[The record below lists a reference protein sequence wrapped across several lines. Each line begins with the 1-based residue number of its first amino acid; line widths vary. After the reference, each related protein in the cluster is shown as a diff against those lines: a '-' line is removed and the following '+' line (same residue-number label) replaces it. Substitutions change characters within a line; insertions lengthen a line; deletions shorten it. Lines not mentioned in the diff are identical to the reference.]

1 MDKIVVKGAKMH
13 NLKNVDVEIPRD
25 KLTVITG
32 LSGSGKSTLAFDTIY
47 AEGQRRYVESLSTY
61 ARQFLG
67 VMDKP
72 EVESIEGLSPAISI
86 DQKTAPRNP
95 RSTVGTTTEIYDH
108 LRLMFARVGV
118 PHCPVCESAIV
129 RQSSSQIVE
138 HVKVMDEGRRIML
151 LAPLV
156 NGKKGEHKAT
166 IEKAQKEGFIRLRI
180 DGEVYS
186 VLELPEL
193 DKNKPHDIEVVVDRL
208 VVKDYEPIKTEL
220 SSGQVI
226 EKPNPDSTRLAD
238 SIETTLAHGHGVM
251 MVLDAETGESHKFSE
266 NFSCN
271 DHPEVALTEVEP
283 RNFSFNSPHGACTT
297 CHGLGT
303 KLEIDPELIMPN
315 KKLSLAEGAIMP
327 WASSSSHLTWYTR
340 ILEAVAEKYKFSMD
354 QPISELSEE
363 AMKKVLYGTGDE
375 KYDVK
380 MESHG
385 GASKSEFS
393 TRYEGVIPNL
403 ERRYLETDSDYV
415 RKKIEQY
422 MQILPC
428 PSCHGKRL
436 KPEYLSVTI
445 DGKNISHVTEMSISE
460 ARNFFDT
467 VLLSDSQKMIA
478 EPIFREVQARLGFLD
493 QVGVSYLTLNRASN
507 TLSGGEAQR
516 IRLATQIGSHLMGV
530 LYVLDEPSIGL
541 HQNDNEKLIETMIAL
556 RDKGNTVIV
565 VEHDVDT
572 MLAADYVLD
581 IGPGAGKH
589 GGQVVAAG
597 TPEEIMKNPNS
608 VTGKYLS
615 GEREI
620 PMPDTRREGNGKEI
634 KIIGAVENNL
644 KDVSVQFPLGTFICV
659 TGVSGSGKSSLINS
673 ILVKK
678 VSSVINRS
686 KKHAGAHQDI
696 TGIEH
701 LDKLINIDQ
710 SPIGRTPRSNPA
722 TYTGVFTDIRDLFTQ
737 TPESRVRGYKP
748 GRFSFNVK
756 GGRCEVCQG
765 DGVKKIEMHF
775 LPDVYVPCETC
786 KGQRYN
792 RETLEIS
799 YRGKNIA
806 EVLKMT
812 VDEALVFFEAI
823 PSIKTKLETL
833 SRVGLGYVALGQ
845 SAPTLSGG
853 EAQRIKLATELS
865 KRSTGKTL
873 YVLDEPT
880 TGLHFDDVRKLV
892 EVLQELVDGGNTV
905 LVIEHNL
912 DLIKCCDHIID
923 MGPDGGSGGGLVIAE
938 GTPEA
943 VANMGDK
950 SYTGKWLKK
959 MGL

>member
-1 MDKIVVKGAKMH
+1 
-13 NLKNVDVEIPRD
+13 
-25 KLTVITG
+25 
-32 LSGSGKSTLAFDTIY
+32 
-47 AEGQRRYVESLSTY
+47 
-61 ARQFLG
+61 
-67 VMDKP
+67 
-72 EVESIEGLSPAISI
+72 
-86 DQKTAPRNP
+86 
-95 RSTVGTTTEIYDH
+95 
-108 LRLMFARVGV
+108 MFARVGV

-445 DGKNISHVTEMSISE
+445 DGKNIAHVTEMSISE